1 MKNRTRAHRKPT
13 IQEIARIAEV
23 SRGTVDR
30 VLHKRGD
37 VKPQV
42 AERIR
47 QVVSDLGYAPNRAAK
62 ALKYSSTPKLV
73 SCILPVS
80 NREYFDQVAVG
91 FASAARELADMG
103 ITVDVERLDCDDE
116 GTLIEAIRRR
126 CSDDGGF
133 SSGSDATVAGL
144 ILTAPDTEPVRGAID
159 CVIAAGVPV
168 ITLNSDITECG
179 RLCFVGQDLK
189 RSGLVAAELLA
200 KMLRDEGRV
209 VAVTGNLV
217 YQAHTDRVVG
227 FQRGIKLW
235 GGSLDVD
242 VRESFGTYQ
251 GTISCL
257 EASFRQAKDEGMPI
271 VGIYMATGINEA
283 CIDFLV
289 ERGLVGT
296 VRVVTNDNTRSIR
309 RALEAGIVDYT
320 ICQDPEH
327 QGYTPLKLMYE
338 YLFHNTL
345 PLQPWYQSPINIVG
359 ASDIVVLDD

>member
-1 MKNRTRAHRKPT
+1 MKNRTREHRKPT

-30 VLHKRGD
+30 VLHGRGD

-42 AERIR
+42 ADRVR

-62 ALKYSSTPKLV
+62 ALKYSSKPKLV
-73 SCILPVS
+73 SCILPIS

-91 FASAARELADMG
+91 FSRAARELADMG
-103 ITVDVERLDCDDE
+103 IAVEIERLDCDNE
-116 GTLIEAIRRR
+116 ETLIEAIRKR
-126 CSDDGGF
+126 CSPG
-133 SSGSDATVAGL
+133 DAEKEGTNSVAGM
-144 ILTAPDTEPVRGAID
+144 ILTAPDTEPVRNAID
-159 CVIAAGVPV
+159 CVVGARVPV

-200 KMLRDEGRV
+200 KMLRGKGRV

-227 FQRGIKLW
+227 FQRGVNLW
-235 GGSLDVD
+235 GESLEVD
-242 VRESFGTYQ
+242 VRESFGTYE
-251 GTISCL
+251 GTMSCL
-257 EASFRQAKDEGMPI
+257 EAAFLQAEEEKADI

-296 VRVVTNDNTRSIR
+296 IRVVTNDNTRSIR

-327 QGYTPLKLMYE
+327 QGYIPVKLMYE
-338 YLFHNTL
+338 YLFHNTA
-345 PLQPWYQSPINIVG
+345 PLQEWYQSPINIVG
-359 ASDIVVLDD
+359 ASDTIVLDD

>member
-30 VLHKRGD
+30 VLHERGD
-37 VKPQV
+37 VNPQV
-42 AERIR
+42 AERVR
-47 QVVSDLGYAPNRAAK
+47 QVASDLAYAPNRAAK
-62 ALKYSSTPKLV
+62 ALKYSSKPKLV
-73 SCILPVS
+73 SCILPIS
-80 NREYFDQVAVG
+80 NREYFDQVAIG
-91 FASAARELADMG
+91 FARAARELSDMG
-103 ITVDVERLDCDDE
+103 ISVETERLDCDDE

-126 CSDDGGF
+126 CSMEEGLAGG
-133 SSGSDATVAGL
+133 GDATVAGL
-144 ILTAPDTEPVRGAID
+144 ILTAPDTEPVRDAID

-189 RSGLVAAELLA
+189 RSGLVAAELLS
-200 KMLRDEGRV
+200 KMLRGAGRV

-227 FQRGIKLW
+227 FQRGVELW
-235 GGSLDVD
+235 GRLLDVD
-242 VRESFGTYQ
+242 VRESFGTYE

-257 EASFRQAKDEGMPI
+257 EAAFRQAEEEHAEI

-289 ERGLVGT
+289 ERNLVGT

-338 YLFHNTL
+338 YLFHNTA
-345 PLQPWYQSPINIVG
+345 PLLEWYQSPIKIVG
-359 ASDIVVLDD
+359 ASDVVDTDD